1 MKRVICIALI
11 IVMCLMCLCSCRKYE
26 RDPYACIMSGG
37 RFVITEERTTA
48 NTVYVEMYDVNTK
61 VMYVYIKLSE
71 SGSISV
77 LYDENGLPL
86 LWEEVT
92 INADKED

>member
-1 MKRVICIALI
+1 MKKTLLIFAL
-11 IVMCLMCLCSCRKYE
+11 LLCLCLFLISCTKIE
-26 RDPYACIMSGG
+26 RTPHDCITSSG

-48 NTVYVEMYDVNTK
+48 NTVYVEMYDINTK

-77 LYDENGLPL
+77 LYDQYGKPL
-86 LWEEVT
+86 LYEGET
-92 INADKED
+92 Q